1 MARNVNLNSSDWCD
15 IIFEGKNKAYGAYE
29 MRQSSSKRHIIS
41 FGCVLVFTAL
51 VAVSPQLINA
61 AKPDKE
67 LLGTNLLGGPTV
79 VDMLPPEEPEEIPVD
94 PSLPPPPPPMI
105 NSIAFSPPVITED
118 SNVREED
125 EMVTQ
130 EELRE
135 STAMIS
141 TVTYESENTTGVDPG
156 EVLREQREITGDP
169 APNPDTP
176 VDFVEI
182 MPQYPGGNS
191 EMMKYLN
198 NNIKYPSI
206 ASENGIEGRVILRF
220 VVGKDGSIS
229 NVRVLKG
236 LDSSCDKEAV
246 RVVKSMQK
254 WIPGRQN
261 GHPIAVNYT
270 LPVMFK
276 LQR

>member
-94 PSLPPPPPPMI
+94 PSLPPPPPQMI
-105 NSIAFSPPVITED
+105 NTIAFPPPVITVD

-125 EMVTQ
+125 EMATQ

-191 EMMKYLN
+191 EMMRYLS
-198 NNIKYPSI
+198 NNIKYPAIS
-206 ASENGIEGRVILRF
+206 AENGIEGRVILKF